1 MALTKLSASTHPS
14 LPTNATRRLS
24 MARDKTKDSDP
35 YQSIALDS
43 EALWAVVAVVALT
56 LIMHVVEYH

>member
-1 MALTKLSASTHPS
+1 MALTKLLASIPPS

-24 MARDKTKDSDP
+24 MARDKTKDPDP
-35 YQSIALDS
+35 YQPLAINS

-56 LIMHVVEYH
+56 LIMHLVEYH